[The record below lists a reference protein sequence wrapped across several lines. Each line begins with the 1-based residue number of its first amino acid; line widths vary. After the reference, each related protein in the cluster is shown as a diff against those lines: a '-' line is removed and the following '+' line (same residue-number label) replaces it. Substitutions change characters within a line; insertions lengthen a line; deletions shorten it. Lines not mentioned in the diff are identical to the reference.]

1 LHARPANSANSANV
15 AVLSL
20 MSLKVFRRTRTLPIT
35 LFSMESERHA
45 KEADKD
51 GKGYL
56 DQEEARSLG
65 TKITD
70 LGHKITDL
78 SQANT
83 NIRRILWFLMMLVT
97 LLLGTT
103 IAAGYLA
110 IRASGDTVVNESGRL
125 EAADGSGDVAVK
137 SQGTKIFT
145 YNVQGSNGTKV
156 CVTASDLALAWYEN
170 ENGGVATFIVQN
182 DVGDE
187 QILRLSSTDTRM
199 TQDVVSFGDLE
210 LYPDLECNLGGDSST
225 STSGDGNRNL
235 IEHVRSLR
243 EGTWNQRNL
252 KTFDLFGRKPKK
264 PKKSPPV
271 ASTDDTKPVASTDV
285 VAFAMQ
291 SGGICS

>member
-1 LHARPANSANSANV
+1 MPHIDEDSGYLA
-15 AVLSL
+15 
-20 MSLKVFRRTRTLPIT
+20 
-35 LFSMESERHA
+35 ESERHA

-70 LGHKITDL
+70 LGLKITDL
-78 SQANT
+78 NQANT

-103 IAAGYLA
+103 IAAGYFA
-110 IRASGDTVVNESGRL
+110 VGASRDTVVNESGRL

-145 YNVQGSNGTKV
+145 YNVQGTNSTKV

-182 DVGDE
+182 YAGDE
-187 QILRLSSTDTRM
+187 QILRLSPNDARM
-199 TQDVVSFGDLE
+199 TQEAVSFGDLK
-210 LYPDLECNLGGDSST
+210 LYPDPECNPSEDSST
-225 STSGDGNRNL
+225 STGGDANRHL
-235 IEHVRSLR
+235 KEHVQSLR
-243 EGTWNQRNL
+243 EGAWNQRRDKKKKN
-252 KTFDLFGRKPKK
+252 KKKNKNKKNKNKKNKSKKNRNKSKEEEDEPRQSTYAFSDGDL
-264 PKKSPPV
+264 
-271 ASTDDTKPVASTDV
+271 
-285 VAFAMQ
+285 
-291 SGGICS
+291 C